1 MMGKLYSDDI
11 YSRIRDN
18 LSRIRETMAAA
29 CAQAGRPDDAVTLM
43 GVTKTVDNAR
53 IQAALDAGVRHMG
66 ENRVQEYLGKK
77 DGLNLAGV
85 TTHLIGHL
93 QTNKVSR
100 IVGEVDMIQAV
111 DSLRLAQAIEKASAA
126 RERVT
131 DVLVEVNIGRED
143 AKSGVMQEEL
153 EQLLEEISVLGHLKV
168 QGLMTVPP
176 HFETESDK
184 RKVFMNMHKLF
195 IDMKGKKIDNIN
207 MHILSMG
214 MSGDYR
220 EAILEGSTMVRI
232 GSALFGE
239 RIY

>member
-1 MMGKLYSDDI
+1 MTEKSYNKAVCQQI
-11 YSRIRDN
+11 KDN
-18 LSRIRETMAAA
+18 LAYIRENMAAA
-29 CAQAGRPDDAVTLM
+29 CVAAGRPEDAVTLM
-43 GVTKTVDNAR
+43 GVTKTVDVMR
-53 IQAALDAGVRHMG
+53 IQAALDAGVRHIG

-77 DGLNLAGV
+77 ESLNLCGV

-93 QTNKVSR
+93 QTNKVGR
-100 IVGEVDMIQAV
+100 IVGEVDMIQSV
-111 DSLRLAQAIEKASAA
+111 DSLRLAQAIDKAAA
-126 RERVT
+126 GQNRVV
-131 DVLVEVNIGRED
+131 DILVEVNIGREE
-143 AKSGVMQEEL
+143 AKSGVLAEEL
-153 EQLLEEISVLGHLKV
+153 EDFLGEISSYGHLKV

-176 HFETESDK
+176 QFETESDK
-184 RKVFMNMHKLF
+184 RKVFMNMYKLF